1 MRGGRLRRLH
11 APARGAVLRRSD
23 GTLADMA
30 SRHTALA
37 AAMIVILALSA
48 CTGSGAA
55 SPTAT
60 APRPVSSATA
70 PASSRGAAGAAGWP
84 TYHGTMSRAG
94 VSTTMPAASG
104 TPKRTQS
111 LKLDGAVYAS
121 PIVVRGL
128 TIVATE
134 QDTVYAFDQSYRQV
148 WKRSL
153 GSPSPAEERQ
163 CGDIDPL
170 GVTGT
175 PVYDAATNHV
185 FVVAEHGGSV
195 RHELYALDAASGRV
209 AWSKN
214 VDLPGVSARDM
225 QQRGALA
232 IANNRVWVSYGAQAG
247 DCGDYKGRV
256 VGVPLGGANDVIFY
270 SPPTKRGGGIWNPAG
285 PTVNAAGHLLVVS
298 ANGAAFPG
306 DAYDHTNSVLELD
319 AKAKVVDSFAPTD
332 WAANNQGDVGL
343 GSQGV
348 ALIGTKWAVL
358 GGKSGPVYVLKQG
371 DLGGIGGP
379 VDIQNICRS
388 FGGAAVDGNVVY
400 LPCTDGV
407 RAVRVDDT
415 GKLHVLWH
423 TSDSITGSSVIGG
436 GRIWALDTNAGV
448 LHALDPSTGRS
459 LSQVDVGVANRFATP
474 ALYGADVII
483 PTLAGI
489 AVVRAS

>member
-1 MRGGRLRRLH
+1 MRFWPT
-11 APARGAVLRRSD
+11 APAAV
-23 GTLADMA
+23 
-30 SRHTALA
+30 A
-37 AAMIVILALSA
+37 AAILALPA
-48 CTGSGAA
+48 CTGPS
-55 SPTAT
+55 SPAVT
-60 APRPVSSATA
+60 APRPAPSAAT
-70 PASSRGAAGAAGWP
+70 PASPGPAAGAADWP

-94 VSTTMPAASG
+94 VSRTMPAASG
-104 TPKRTQS
+104 IPKRIQS
-111 LKLDGAVYAS
+111 LKLDGEVFAS
-121 PIVVRGL
+121 PIVARGL

-163 CGDIDPL
+163 CGDINPL
-170 GVTGT
+170 GITGT
-175 PVYDAATNHV
+175 PVYDATTNHV
-185 FVVAEHGGSV
+185 FLVAEHGGSV
-195 RHELYALDAASGRV
+195 RHELYALDVASGRV

-232 IANNRVWVSYGAQAG
+232 IAGNRVWVSYGAQAG
-247 DCGDYKGRV
+247 DCGNYKGRV
-256 VGVPLGGANDVIFY
+256 VGVPLDGGSDVIFY

-285 PTVNAAGHLLVVS
+285 PTVTAAGHLLVVS

-319 AKAKVVDSFAPTD
+319 ANAKVAGSFAPAN

-348 ALIGTKWAVL
+348 ALIGRKWAVL
-358 GGKSGPVYVLKQG
+358 GGKSGPVYVLKQD
-371 DLGGIGGP
+371 DLGGIGGQ
-379 VDIQNICRS
+379 VDVRNICLS
-388 FGGAAVDGNVVY
+388 FGGAAVDGDVVY

-407 RAVRVDDT
+407 RAVRVD
-415 GKLHVLWH
+415 GAGQLHLVWH
-423 TSDSITGSSVIGG
+423 TSGSITGSPVIGG

-448 LHALDPSTGRS
+448 LHALDPSTGKS
-459 LSQVDVGVANRFATP
+459 LSQVDVGVTNRFATP

-483 PTLAGI
+483 PTLAGL
-489 AVVRAS
+489 AVVRTS

>member
-1 MRGGRLRRLH
+1 
-11 APARGAVLRRSD
+11 
-23 GTLADMA
+23 
-30 SRHTALA
+30 
-37 AAMIVILALSA
+37 
-48 CTGSGAA
+48 
-55 SPTAT
+55 
-60 APRPVSSATA
+60 
-70 PASSRGAAGAAGWP
+70 
-84 TYHGTMSRAG
+84 
-94 VSTTMPAASG
+94 MPAARG
-104 TPKRTQS
+104 MPTLIHS

-153 GSPSPAEERQ
+153 GSPSPAEQRQ
-163 CGDIDPL
+163 CGDINPL
-170 GVTGT
+170 GITGT
-175 PVYDAATNHV
+175 PVYDARTNHV
-185 FVVAEHGGSV
+185 FVVVELGGSV
-195 RHELYALDAASGRV
+195 RHELYALNATSGRV
-209 AWSKN
+209 AWSKS

-232 IANNRVWVSYGAQAG
+232 IADNRVWVSFGAQAG
-247 DCGDYKGRV
+247 DCGAYKGRV
-256 VGVPLGGANDVIFY
+256 VGVRLDGSNDVIFY

-285 PTVNAAGHLLVVS
+285 PTVDAAGHLLVVS

-306 DAYDHTNSVLELD
+306 DPYDHTNSVLELNG
-319 AKAKVVDSFAPTD
+319 KAELLDSFAPTD
-332 WAANNQGDVGL
+332 WAANNQADLGL

-371 DLGGIGGP
+371 DLGGIGGQ
-379 VDIQNICRS
+379 VDVQNICVS

-407 RAVRVDDT
+407 RAVRVDDA

-423 TSDSITGSSVIGG
+423 ASDSITGSPVIGG

-448 LHALDPSTGRS
+448 LHALDPATGHS
-459 LSQVDVGVANRFATP
+459 LSQVSVGVANRFATP

-483 PTLAGI
+483 PTLAGV
-489 AVVRAS
+489 AVVRTS

>member
-1 MRGGRLRRLH
+1 
-11 APARGAVLRRSD
+11 
-23 GTLADMA
+23 
-30 SRHTALA
+30 
-37 AAMIVILALSA
+37 
-48 CTGSGAA
+48 
-55 SPTAT
+55 
-60 APRPVSSATA
+60 
-70 PASSRGAAGAAGWP
+70 
-84 TYHGTMSRAG
+84 
-94 VSTTMPAASG
+94 MPAVRG
-104 TPKRTQS
+104 MPKLIES
-111 LKLDGAVYAS
+111 LRLDGAVYAS
-121 PIVVRGL
+121 PIIVRGL

-153 GSPSPAEERQ
+153 GSPSPAEQRQ
-163 CGDIDPL
+163 CGNINPL
-170 GVTGT
+170 GITGT
-175 PVYDAATNHV
+175 PVYDAKTNHV
-185 FVVAEHGGSV
+185 FVVAELGGSV
-195 RHELYALDAASGRV
+195 RHELYAVNATSGRV
-209 AWSKN
+209 AWRKS

-232 IANNRVWVSYGAQAG
+232 IADNRVWVSFGAQAG

-256 VGVPLGGANDVIFY
+256 VGVPLDGSSNVIFY

-285 PTVNAAGHLLVVS
+285 PAVTAAGHLLVVS

-306 DAYDHTNSVLELD
+306 DAYDHTNSVLELNAH
-319 AKAKVVDSFAPTD
+319 AKLVDSFAPTD

-371 DLGGIGGP
+371 DLGGIGGQ
-379 VDIQNICRS
+379 VDVQNICLS
-388 FGGAAVDGNVVY
+388 FGGAAVDGNIVY

-407 RAVRVDDT
+407 RAVRVDDA

-423 TSDSITGSSVIGG
+423 TSASTTGSPVSGG
-436 GRIWALDTNAGV
+436 GRIWALDTTAGV
-448 LHALDPSTGRS
+448 LHALDPTSGES
-459 LSQVDVGVANRFATP
+459 LSQVHVGVANRFATP

-489 AVVRAS
+489 AVVRTS

>member
-1 MRGGRLRRLH
+1 MR
-11 APARGAVLRRSD
+11 
-23 GTLADMA
+23 
-30 SRHTALA
+30 SRHVAPTA
-37 AAMIVILALSA
+37 AAIVILALSA
-48 CTGSGAA
+48 CTGAGPP

-60 APRPVSSATA
+60 APGAVSSATVPTSA
-70 PASSRGAAGAAGWP
+70 GAAGAADWP

-94 VSTTMPAASG
+94 VLTTMPAASG
-104 TPKRTQS
+104 VPKRIQS
-111 LKLDGAVYAS
+111 LRLDGAVYAS

-148 WKRSL
+148 WRRSL

-170 GVTGT
+170 GITGT
-175 PVYDAATNHV
+175 PVYDATTNHV
-185 FVVAEHGGSV
+185 FVVAEFGGSV

-209 AWSKN
+209 AWSKGVN
-214 VDLPGVSARDM
+214 LPGVSARDM

-232 IANNRVWVSYGAQAG
+232 IADNRVWVSFGAQAG

-256 VGVPLGGANDVIFY
+256 VGVPLDGGNDVIFY
-270 SPPTKRGGGIWNPAG
+270 SPPTERGGGIWNPNG

-319 AKAKVVDSFAPTD
+319 ANAKVVNSFAPTD

-371 DLGGIGGP
+371 DLGGIGGQ
-379 VDIQNICRS
+379 VDVQNICLS
-388 FGGAAVDGNVVY
+388 FGGAAVDGDVVY

-407 RAVRVDDT
+407 RAVRVDGA

-423 TSDSITGSSVIGG
+423 TSDSITGSPVIGG
-436 GRIWALDTNAGV
+436 GRIWALDTDAGV
-448 LHALDPSTGRS
+448 LHALDPSTGKS
-459 LSQVDVGVANRFATP
+459 LSQIDVGVANRFATP

-489 AVVRAS
+489 AVVRTS

>member
-1 MRGGRLRRLH
+1 MRSWH
-11 APARGAVLRRSD
+11 TAPA
-23 GTLADMA
+23 
-30 SRHTALA
+30 A
-37 AAMIVILALSA
+37 AAAAILALSA
-48 CTGSGAA
+48 CTGPA
-55 SPTAT
+55 SPAVT
-60 APRPVSSATA
+60 APRPASSAA
-70 PASSRGAAGAAGWP
+70 PASSGAAAGAADWP
-84 TYHGTMSRAG
+84 TYHETMSRAG
-94 VSTTMPAASG
+94 VSATMPAASG
-104 TPKRTQS
+104 TPKRIQS
-111 LKLDGAVYAS
+111 LKLDGEVFAS
-121 PIVVRGL
+121 PIVAGGL
-128 TIVATE
+128 TIAATE

-163 CGDIDPL
+163 CGDINPL
-170 GVTGT
+170 GITGT
-175 PVYDAATNHV
+175 PVYDATTNHV
-185 FVVAEHGGSV
+185 FLVAEHGGAV
-195 RHELYALDAASGRV
+195 RHELYALDVASGRV

-214 VDLPGVSARDM
+214 VNLPGVSARDM

-232 IANNRVWVSYGAQAG
+232 IADNRVWVSYGAQAG
-247 DCGDYKGRV
+247 DCGNYKGRV
-256 VGVPLGGANDVIFY
+256 VGVPLDGGSDVIFY

-319 AKAKVVDSFAPTD
+319 ANAKVADSFAPAD

-371 DLGGIGGP
+371 DLGGIGGQ
-379 VDIQNICRS
+379 VNVQNICPS
-388 FGGAAVDGNVVY
+388 FGGAAVGGHVVY

-407 RAVRVDDT
+407 RAVRVDDA
-415 GKLHVLWH
+415 GQLHMLWH
-423 TSDSITGSSVIGG
+423 TSDSITGSPVIGG
-436 GRIWALDTNAGV
+436 GRIWALDTSAGV
-448 LHALDPSTGRS
+448 LHALDPSTGKS

-474 ALYGADVII
+474 ALHGPDVII

-489 AVVRAS
+489 AVVRTS

>member
-1 MRGGRLRRLH
+1 
-11 APARGAVLRRSD
+11 
-23 GTLADMA
+23 
-30 SRHTALA
+30 
-37 AAMIVILALSA
+37 
-48 CTGSGAA
+48 
-55 SPTAT
+55 
-60 APRPVSSATA
+60 
-70 PASSRGAAGAAGWP
+70 
-84 TYHGTMSRAG
+84 MSRAG
-94 VSTTMPAASG
+94 VSATMPAASG
-104 TPKRTQS
+104 TPRRTQS
-111 LKLDGAVYAS
+111 LRLDGAVYAS

-134 QDTVYAFDQSYRQV
+134 QDTLYAFDQSYRQV

-163 CGDIDPL
+163 CGNIDPL
-170 GVTGT
+170 GITGT
-175 PVYDAATNHV
+175 PAYDAATGHV

-195 RHELYALDAASGRV
+195 RHELYALDASSGRV
-209 AWSKN
+209 AWSKS

-232 IANNRVWVSYGAQAG
+232 IAGGRVWVSYGAQAG
-247 DCGDYKGRV
+247 DCGNYKGRV
-256 VGVPLGGANDVIFY
+256 VGVPLDGGTGVVSY
-270 SPPTKRGGGIWNPAG
+270 TPPTRRGGGIWNPNG

-319 AKAKVVDSFAPTD
+319 ANAKLLDSFAPAD

-371 DLGGIGGP
+371 HLGGIGGQ
-379 VDIQNICRS
+379 VSVKNVCLS

-407 RAVRVDDT
+407 RAARVDD
-415 GKLHVLWH
+415 GGQLHVLWH
-423 TSDSITGSSVIGG
+423 ASGSTTGSPVIGG
-436 GRIWALDTNAGV
+436 GRVWTLDTTAGV
-448 LHALDPSTGRS
+448 LHALDPATGQS
-459 LSQVDVGVANRFATP
+459 LGQADVGVANRFATP
-474 ALYGADVII
+474 ALYGKNVIV

-489 AVVRAS
+489 AVVRTS

>member
-1 MRGGRLRRLH
+1 MR
-11 APARGAVLRRSD
+11 
-23 GTLADMA
+23 
-30 SRHTALA
+30 SRHVAPTA
-37 AAMIVILALSA
+37 AAIVILALSA
-48 CTGSGAA
+48 CTGAGPP
-55 SPTAT
+55 SPAAT
-60 APRPVSSATA
+60 APGAVSSATV
-70 PASSRGAAGAAGWP
+70 PTSAGAASAADWP

-94 VSTTMPAASG
+94 VSTTMPTASG
-104 TPKRTQS
+104 VPKRIQS
-111 LKLDGAVYAS
+111 LRLDGAVYAS

-148 WKRSL
+148 WRRSL

-170 GVTGT
+170 GITGT
-175 PVYDAATNHV
+175 PVYDATTNHV
-185 FVVAEHGGSV
+185 FVVAELGGSV

-209 AWSKN
+209 AWSKG

-232 IANNRVWVSYGAQAG
+232 IADNRVWVSFGAQAG

-256 VGVPLGGANDVIFY
+256 VGVPLDGGNDVIFY
-270 SPPTKRGGGIWNPAG
+270 SPPTERGGGIWNPNG

-319 AKAKVVDSFAPTD
+319 ANAKVVDSFAPTD

-371 DLGGIGGP
+371 DLGGIGGQ
-379 VDIQNICRS
+379 VDVQNICLS
-388 FGGAAVDGNVVY
+388 FGGAAVDGDVVY

-407 RAVRVDDT
+407 RAVRVDGA

-423 TSDSITGSSVIGG
+423 TSDSITGSPVIGG
-436 GRIWALDTNAGV
+436 GRIWALDTDAGV
-448 LHALDPSTGRS
+448 LHALDPSTGKS

-489 AVVRAS
+489 AVVRTS